1 MLEFYLLTSIPA
13 FIFWVVYANKEF
25 RSEGMDSGVISFALL
40 SLIPV
45 LGGALLVV
53 ALCLFLGNIE
63 ADRQLSV
70 SGRNK

>member
-25 RSEGMDSGVISFALL
+25 RSGEIDSGVISFALL

-45 LGGALLVV
+45 LGGVLLVV

-63 ADRQLSV
+63 AM
-70 SGRNK
+70 